1 MSVKINR
8 RHFIAA
14 GTAAAATP
22 FLLRSASAQAP
33 WPSRSIRMV
42 CSYPAG
48 GQTDLLARAFGDFI
62 SRQVG
67 QNVVIEN

>member
-1 MSVKINR
+1 MSLKFNR

-14 GTAAAATP
+14 GAAAVATP
-22 FLLRSASAQAP
+22 YLARSASAQGT

-48 GQTDLLARAFGDFI
+48 GQTDLLARAFGD
-62 SRQVG
+62 
-67 QNVVIEN
+67 